1 MTHLKTQVER
11 FQYRAEVLLI
21 RDTIYLRASH
31 EAQKLVILGTLYDWN
46 AAGGPAP
53 LDMLCSE
60 ADPGY
65 TLATPE
71 QHS

>member
-1 MTHLKTQVER
+1 MNPETGN
-11 FQYRAEVLLI
+11 
-21 RDTIYLRASH
+21 
-31 EAQKLVILGTLYDWN
+31 LGTLYDWN

-71 QHS
+71 QHSAYASSYYGS